1 MTVPW
6 ILQAVIHVHVF
17 LLLPDGFTM
26 THKVSRPSGLS
37 RPRQQRG
44 ATLVESMVAILIF
57 CIGIIGN
64 LGLMA
69 QMTRAQG
76 GAEWKSQ
83 ASMLSA
89 ELVATMWA
97 DKETEQANYNTG
109 ACGGHG
115 RCSEWQQK
123 VSRSLPQGKGTV
135 EALGGGLVKVAIEW
149 TIPGEGVH
157 SYAIQT
163 TVAR

>member
-1 MTVPW
+1 
-6 ILQAVIHVHVF
+6 
-17 LLLPDGFTM
+17 M
-26 THKVSRPSGLS
+26 THKVSGPSRTS
-37 RPRQQRG
+37 RCRQQRG
-44 ATLVESMVAILIF
+44 ATLIESLVAILIF

-69 QMTRAQG
+69 QMTRAHG
-76 GAEWKSQ
+76 GAEWKAQ

-89 ELVATMWA
+89 EIVATMWA
-97 DKETEQANYNTG
+97 DKDADQVNYNTV
-109 ACGGHG
+109 ACGGHA
-115 RCSEWQQK
+115 RCSEWQRK

-135 EALGGGLVKVAIEW
+135 EALGGGLVKVGIEW

-157 SYAIQT
+157 GYAIHT

>member
-1 MTVPW
+1 
-6 ILQAVIHVHVF
+6 
-17 LLLPDGFTM
+17 M
-26 THKVSRPSGLS
+26 THKVSRPSRPS
-37 RPRQQRG
+37 RRRQQRG
-44 ATLVESMVAILIF
+44 ATLIESLVAILIF

-83 ASMLSA
+83 ASMLSS
-89 ELVATMWA
+89 EIVATMWA
-97 DKETEQANYNTG
+97 DKDADQVNYNTG
-109 ACGGHG
+109 ACGGHA

-123 VSRSLPQGKGTV
+123 VARSLPQGKGTV
-135 EALGGGLVKVAIEW
+135 ESLGGGLVKIGIEW